1 MPPSIETI
9 WMIAICAF
17 VALTGG
23 AIAYRKVTLR
33 IAADRTKEIAAM
45 HVYRKRLETVMSE
58 LLARAN
64 ELDQAAKYLPSDKAA
79 RVSDNVG
86 KVCEELVRLG
96 ETLPLLDELL
106 QSENVKE
113 SKDGILRTCRMAS
126 KISADMKLV
135 EEQELKLIGYNKNA
149 KKPHGTGPSA

>member
-1 MPPSIETI
+1 MPLSVETI

-33 IAADRTKEIAAM
+33 IAAGRTKEIAAM

-106 QSENVKE
+106 QSE
-113 SKDGILRTCRMAS
+113 
-126 KISADMKLV
+126 
-135 EEQELKLIGYNKNA
+135 
-149 KKPHGTGPSA
+149 